1 MIFILVLFG
10 VGVIAGALVRSRAE
24 LLRWAKKTTDVAVL
38 VMLFLLG
45 AAMGANQEVMA
56 NLHGLGLQALAL
68 TLAAVA
74 GSVALGLVVERFFFR
89 RRS

>member
-10 VGVIAGALVRSRAE
+10 VGVIAGALVRSRAG

-45 AAMGANQEVMA
+45 AGMGANQEVMA